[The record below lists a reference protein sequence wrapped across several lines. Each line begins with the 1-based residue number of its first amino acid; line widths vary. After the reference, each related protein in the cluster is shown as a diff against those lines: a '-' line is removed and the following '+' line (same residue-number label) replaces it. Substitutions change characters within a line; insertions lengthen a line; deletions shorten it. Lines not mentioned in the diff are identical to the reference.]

1 MPLLCDQQHKLI
13 FQTALVRLL
22 RRQDLVDWNLLHT
35 TLCGTTEL
43 ETQVIQQR
51 GAIDAVTRMVDDA
64 ITAYTTH
71 LQDQYTYQQHFAQLE
86 TQRLEAVDEL
96 TAPEAE
102 ITCRQRLHADLT
114 TYRNALTGL

>member
-22 RRQDLVDWNLLHT
+22 RRQDLVDRNLLHT

-43 ETQVIQQR
+43 ETQAIQQR

-71 LQDQYTYQQHFAQLE
+71 LQDQYTHQQHRAQLE
-86 TQRLEAVDEL
+86 TQRLEPVDEL

>member
-43 ETQVIQQR
+43 ETQ
-51 GAIDAVTRMVDDA
+51 AI
-64 ITAYTTH
+64 
-71 LQDQYTYQQHFAQLE
+71 
-86 TQRLEAVDEL
+86 
-96 TAPEAE
+96 
-102 ITCRQRLHADLT
+102 
-114 TYRNALTGL
+114 

>member
-1 MPLLCDQQHKLI
+1 MPLLYDQQHKLI

-71 LQDQYTYQQHFAQLE
+71 LQDQYTYQQHFAQLS
-86 TQRLEAVDEL
+86 R
-96 TAPEAE
+96 P
-102 ITCRQRLHADLT
+102 
-114 TYRNALTGL
+114 NAWKQSTSSRRRRRRSPAANDCMQT